1 VVIREGLK
9 LTGVAESAAPPWFTD
24 LFAHRRWI
32 RRVEPFPHI
41 YARDVFVPEFYG
53 RLADELTRVRR
64 DRPEAFGAVAADYGA
79 IGASL
84 TGLRDGPLALFLSRK
99 WHDLIARVA
108 GVATTGDVEGSVHH
122 HPPGSPSGSPHNDL
136 NPAWF
141 KGSVPGPGEV
151 RTVDPEVDLKSGPR
165 TPEVFARETV
175 RAVAVL
181 FYFGNPDWQPGDG
194 GETALY
200 AHIGTNPVPALTIPP
215 LDNSLLLFECTP
227 RSWHTFVGNNA
238 AARNSVVMWLHRP
251 KEDVVRRW
259 GGDSI
264 AQWH

>member
-1 VVIREGLK
+1 M
-9 LTGVAESAAPPWFTD
+9 TGVAESAGPPWFTD

-32 RRVEPFPHI
+32 RRVDPFPHI

-53 RLADELTRVRR
+53 RLADELARARR
-64 DRPEAFGAVAADYGA
+64 ERPEAFESAADYGA
-79 IGASL
+79 VRASL
-84 TGLRDGPLALFLSRK
+84 AGLRDGPLALFLSRE
-99 WHDLIARVA
+99 WHDLIARVS
-108 GVATTGDVEGSVHH
+108 GVATTGDIEGAVLH
-122 HPPGSPSGSPHNDL
+122 HPPGSPFGSPHNGL
-136 NPAWF
+136 HPARF
-141 KGSVPGPGEV
+141 EGSPGEV
-151 RTVDPEVDLKSGPR
+151 GTVDPKTGPR
-165 TPEVFARETV
+165 TPEFFARETV

-181 FYFGNPDWQPGDG
+181 FYFGNPDWRPGDG

-200 AHIGTNPVPALTIPP
+200 AHLGANPVPAVLVPP
-215 LDNSLLLFECTP
+215 FDNSLLVFECTP